1 VTWADGPDVRIHYS
15 LSGNGSHSLILL
27 HELGGS
33 LQTWDAVV
41 PALEADFRVLRYDQR
56 GAGHSGQPRTPFTL
70 QDHVGD
76 LERLIEATGLK
87 PPFHVAGLAAGAAI
101 AVLFALKH
109 PGEVNSLALCAP
121 ALSVDPARRE
131 YLARRSKTVLQQG
144 MRAVAE
150 ETLQRS
156 FPEQTRGDRAAY
168 EKYRMQ
174 FLANDP
180 AGYAH
185 ANMAFAEVQVLDVL
199 DKLEVPCLLLAGIHD
214 FLRPPD
220 QVRALAAKLRRG
232 EFALVDSGHIMPVQA
247 AGELAEK
254 LVAFFKSLPAR

>member
-1 VTWADGPDVRIHYS
+1 VTWADGPDVRIHYT
-15 LSGNGSHSLILL
+15 LSGSGSRSLVLL

-41 PALEADFRVLRYDQR
+41 PALAAEFRVLRYDQR
-56 GAGHSGQPRTPFTL
+56 GAGLSGQPRTPFTL
-70 QDHVGD
+70 QDQVGD

-87 PPFHVAGLAAGAAI
+87 PPFHVVGLAAGAAI

-109 PGEVNSLALCAP
+109 QGEVNSLALCAP

-131 YLARRSKTVLQQG
+131 YLARRSQTVMQQG
-144 MRAVAE
+144 MLAVAD

-156 FPEQTRGDRAAY
+156 FPLEVRRDRAAY
-168 EKYRMQ
+168 EKYRAQ

-199 DKLEVPCLLLAGIHD
+199 GKLEVPCLLLAGIHD
-214 FLRPPD
+214 SLRPPD
-220 QVRALAAKLRRG
+220 QVKALAAKLRHG

-247 AGELAEK
+247 ASELAGK
-254 LVAFFKSLPAR
+254 LVAFFLRSPAR